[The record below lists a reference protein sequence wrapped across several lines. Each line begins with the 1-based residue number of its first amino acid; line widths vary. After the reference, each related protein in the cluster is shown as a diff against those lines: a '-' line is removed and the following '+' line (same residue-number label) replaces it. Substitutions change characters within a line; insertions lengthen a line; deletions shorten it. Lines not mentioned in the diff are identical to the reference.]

1 VLRNKAGQ
9 KGEIV
14 SVTPGQTV
22 RQALRLMQLHDI
34 SQVPV
39 MDGANCVGSVL
50 DYSMSARALE
60 DPKVLDSTV
69 SQVMDAPFPMVEDH
83 QPAESVAKVLS
94 KSNPAVLVRSNGRVT
109 GIVTRSD
116 LLSYLMSR

>member
-1 VLRNKAGQ
+1 MASK
-9 KGEIV
+9 
-14 SVTPGQTV
+14 TV
-22 RQALRLMQLHDI
+22 EELETENEALRAELAELREEL
-34 SQVPV
+34 VT
-39 MDGANCVGSVL
+39 
-50 DYSMSARALE
+50 ARKL
-60 DPKVLDSTV
+60 V

-94 KSNPAVLVRSNGRVT
+94 KSNPAVLVRSNGKVT